1 MRIKNIIVS
10 LKMPKK
16 FDVALQAAVLILIAF
31 GTLMII
37 STNAG
42 KAGGLLVLV
51 KVILKQM
58 AFVVF
63 SYVLMTF
70 FANNFTMTR
79 AKKLYLYA
87 GLILLGLLAFTLVSK
102 ETFRCV

>member
-10 LKMPKK
+10 LKMTKK

-51 KVILKQM
+51 L
-58 AFVVF
+58 
-63 SYVLMTF
+63 S
-70 FANNFTMTR
+70 
-79 AKKLYLYA
+79 
-87 GLILLGLLAFTLVSK
+87 LIHI
-102 ETFRCV
+102 